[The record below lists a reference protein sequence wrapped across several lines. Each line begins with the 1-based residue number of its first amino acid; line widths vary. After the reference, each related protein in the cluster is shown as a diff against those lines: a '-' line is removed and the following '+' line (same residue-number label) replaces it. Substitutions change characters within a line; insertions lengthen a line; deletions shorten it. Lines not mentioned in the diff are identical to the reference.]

1 MFLCGLPF
9 KSCTIYVDSASKWLI
24 FTKSI
29 STSALNALSKTEE
42 ELSNHFSLNS
52 KSLSFLVGQ
61 DWCKAY
67 CPDSPKDSWHSIK
80 YCSQIS
86 YQWIEQIFKHTL
98 SCVGYWKRLES
109 WANIF
114 SFGFFEKANRNKRY
128 VHSDILQLI
137 ILFMEYLYHFWSR
150 DIELNQ
156 T

>member
-1 MFLCGLPF
+1 M
-9 KSCTIYVDSASKWLI
+9 
-24 FTKSI
+24 
-29 STSALNALSKTEE
+29 
-42 ELSNHFSLNS
+42 NS

-114 SFGFFEKANRNKRY
+114 FLVFSRRQTETKDMCTVIFFSFA
-128 VHSDILQLI
+128 
-137 ILFMEYLYHFWSR
+137 ILFMKYFYNFSLSRYRTWIRQRILVIIMLPFLDLNILFVSTLFHF
-150 DIELNQ
+150 LNYSLLQ
-156 T
+156 NSLAT